1 MTPNFSGAA
10 VSEGRTMPD
19 AERYGQALFDVRGRV
34 AVITGGSGHLGRSM
48 ARGLAWAGVQVAI
61 LGRHAETTNAVA
73 EAIRADGGS
82 AIGIACDVLDRGA
95 IERALAQV
103 TSAFGP
109 VDILVNAAGGNL
121 PAATTSAEHSF
132 FDLDTG
138 AVDTVFAL
146 NFTGTI
152 QCCQVFGRAMAAR
165 GEGCIV
171 NITSM
176 NALRPLTRIPAYSA
190 AKAAVAN
197 FTQWLAVHMAQEYS
211 PRIRVNAIAPG
222 FFLTEQ
228 NRYLLMDEEGAP
240 TPRGQAIIGHT
251 PAGHLGQPEDLVG
264 TLLWLVSPA
273 SAFVTGVVVP
283 VDGGFSAF
291 SGV

>member
-1 MTPNFSGAA
+1 MMNDIRSLFSVQGL
-10 VSEGRTMPD
+10 T
-19 AERYGQALFDVRGRV
+19 
-34 AVITGGSGHLGRSM
+34 AVITGGSGELGKAMSM
-48 ARGLAWAGVQVAI
+48 ALARAGVRVAI
-61 LGRHAETTNAVA
+61 VSLHAESSNRVA
-73 EAIRADGGS
+73 EAIRAEGGE
-82 AIGIACDVLDRGA
+82 AVGIACDVLNRT
-95 IERALAQV
+95 EVEQTLEQV
-103 TSAFGP
+103 TATFGP
-109 VDILVNAAGGNL
+109 VDILINGAGGNK
-121 PAATTSAEHSF
+121 PQATTSAERSF
-132 FDLDTG
+132 FDLDMQSIQ
-138 AVDTVFAL
+138 AVFDI

-152 QCCQVFGRAMAAR
+152 QCCQIFGRGMAER
-165 GEGCIV
+165 GQGCIV

-211 PRIRVNAIAPG
+211 PLIRVNAIAPG

-228 NRYLLMDEEGAP
+228 NRYLLTNAADGSM
-240 TPRGQAIIGHT
+240 TPRGQAIVQHT
-251 PAGHLGQPEDLVG
+251 PVGRLGQSADLVG

-273 SAFVTGVVVP
+273 STFVTGIVIP